1 MTDEVIEDAQV
12 GEDKPIVDETTA
24 ETTPEVDTQ
33 ETIGEMAGEEPA
45 PRVVDEHVFVAEK
58 KARKQAERELK
69 ALKKSIEEGA
79 TQQEISD
86 NIAEISEEYD
96 IDPNFLS
103 KLVSNI
109 KEETTRELE
118 AKINS
123 KFGDKDKADK
133 FETAF
138 SKAFSVALE
147 RGPEFQNIANPE
159 VIKTLAKLPQNS
171 KKTVS
176 QLLEETYGNAL
187 TGKRT
192 IETTTPGGGKD
203 PEPLDISRAE
213 KDIEYFKEVMAD
225 PKKKAQYNSQMLNK
239 GF

>member
-1 MTDEVIEDAQV
+1 MPDEVIEDTQV
-12 GEDKPIVDETTA
+12 GEDKPTVDETTA
-24 ETTPEVDTQ
+24 ETTQEVDTQ

-45 PRVVDEHVFVAEK
+45 PRVVDEHIFVAEK

-79 TQQEISD
+79 TPQEISD
-86 NIAEISEEYD
+86 NIADISEEYD

-109 KEETTRELE
+109 KEETTREVE

-159 VIKTLAKLPQNS
+159 IIKTLAKLPQNS

-203 PEPLDISRAE
+203 PEPLDLKRAE
-213 KDIEYFKEVMAD
+213 QDIEYYKQVMAD
-225 PKKKAQYNSQMLNK
+225 PKKKAQYNAHMLSR
-239 GF
+239 G

>member
-1 MTDEVIEDAQV
+1 MPDEVIEDTQV

-24 ETTPEVDTQ
+24 ETTQEVDTQ

-45 PRVVDEHVFVAEK
+45 PRVVDEHIFVAEK

-79 TQQEISD
+79 TPQEISD
-86 NIAEISEEYD
+86 NIADISEEYD

-118 AKINS
+118 AKMNS
-123 KFGDKDKADK
+123 KFGDKDKTDK

-138 SKAFSVALE
+138 TNAFKVALE
-147 RGPEFQNIANPE
+147 RGPEFQSIANPE
-159 VIKTLAKLPQNS
+159 IIKTLAKLPQNS

-203 PEPLDISRAE
+203 PEPLDLKRAE
-213 KDIEYFKEVMAD
+213 QDIEYYKQVMAD
-225 PKKKAQYNSQMLNK
+225 PKKKAQYNAHMLAR
-239 GF
+239 G